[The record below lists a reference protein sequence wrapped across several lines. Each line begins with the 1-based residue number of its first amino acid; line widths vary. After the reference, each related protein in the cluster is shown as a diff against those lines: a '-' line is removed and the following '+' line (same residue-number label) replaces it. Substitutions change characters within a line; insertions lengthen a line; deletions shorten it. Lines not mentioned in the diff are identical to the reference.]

1 MPQWF
6 RNYLNRHSTAIGFA
20 SRSIFNIY
28 ANKLPEANTDLT
40 EALKLRPNATTSF
53 AEGLIELSKN
63 NYSGSTDKL
72 KKAGK
77 HPYVLINLAIAE
89 AKNNN
94 MSASISAYKEIA
106 EINFAKEN
114 VTLEK
119 DKNKLV
125 ELYQPTLKEYVSAA
139 DKYIAG
145 GLYKEAISEL
155 AKASN
160 MQYGEAKKKTLKK
173 MFDLVGVNPAAGELS
188 EEARKYA
195 LRSEMLVK
203 EADFNGAESELLKA
217 IQLAPYDSKLYFN
230 MAIINSELKH
240 YQEAIYYMK
249 IYVEGVPDTPNN
261 RQAKDEIIKWEFMLE
276 RGK

>member
-1 MPQWF
+1 
-6 RNYLNRHSTAIGFA
+6 
-20 SRSIFNIY
+20 
-28 ANKLPEANTDLT
+28 
-40 EALKLRPNATTSF
+40 
-53 AEGLIELSKN
+53 
-63 NYSGSTDKL
+63 
-72 KKAGK
+72 
-77 HPYVLINLAIAE
+77 LINLAIAE